1 MLLYLGA
8 CTCGYCLRFTVSQTS
23 QFAKPARSSACV
35 RPKHCERIQFNL
47 ILNSIQLILNFDLNW
62 SALCR
67 CQSHESASALV
78 AIRVAV
84 VVGGWMS
91 AAGGACWCVGVVS
104 AP

>member
-1 MLLYLGA
+1 M
-8 CTCGYCLRFTVSQTS
+8 CST
-23 QFAKPARSSACV
+23 
-35 RPKHCERIQFNL
+35 KHCERIQFTL
-47 ILNSIQLILNFDLNW
+47 ILNSIQLILNVDLNS

-67 CQSHESASALV
+67 CQSHDSASALV
-78 AIRVAV
+78 ASRVAV

>member
-1 MLLYLGA
+1 MRS
-8 CTCGYCLRFTVSQTS
+8 TTV
-23 QFAKPARSSACV
+23 K
-35 RPKHCERIQFNL
+35 EFNL
-47 ILNSIQLILNFDLNW
+47 ILNLIHLILNVDFN
-62 SALCR
+62 SIALCR

-78 AIRVAV
+78 ASRVAV